1 MTPAGVR
8 GITKKLTEKK
18 GLSVLGRD
26 DTGRLV
32 LIGGPDKI
40 NQVTNLFGHSQ
51 EFLPNLL

>member
-8 GITKKLTEKK
+8 EMTKKLTEKK

-26 DTGRLV
+26 DAGRLV

-40 NQVTNLFGHSQ
+40 NQGTNLFGHSQ
-51 EFLPNLL
+51 KFLPDLL